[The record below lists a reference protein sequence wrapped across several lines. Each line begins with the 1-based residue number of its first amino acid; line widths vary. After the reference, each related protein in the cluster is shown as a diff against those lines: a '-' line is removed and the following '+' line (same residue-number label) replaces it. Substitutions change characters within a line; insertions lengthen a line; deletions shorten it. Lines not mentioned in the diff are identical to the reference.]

1 MENVPPVMA
10 DVILDPFLWNVFPRS
25 LVPTA
30 VYTIVIAVIAYF
42 VGGFLAR
49 ALSDVVTTAVRKDEV
64 DGVGKVENK
73 KSR

>member
-1 MENVPPVMA
+1 MEHVPPVMA

-30 VYTIVIAVIAYF
+30 AYTVVIAVIAYF
-42 VGGFLAR
+42 VGGFLAKG
-49 ALSDVVTTAVRKDEV
+49 LTDVVTTAVKKDEV
-64 DGVGKVENK
+64 VENK